1 MYISLMCISFSQGAA
16 STGLVIPPNTFGE
29 DVRVSVFVQSL
40 SSMGVSP
47 VSYTCLCILIVF
59 SVSAHR
65 VKVYTCTSILCECT
79 SCVRCTQ

>member
-1 MYISLMCISFSQGAA
+1 MRIMSCTFSEVCLSFSQGAA

-47 VSYTCLCILIVF
+47 VSCTFMCILMVF
-59 SVSAHR
+59 SVSVHR
-65 VKVYTCTSILCECT
+65 VKVCTCTYKYP
-79 SCVRCTQ
+79 V